1 MKAKIDM
8 YCFISMLLCLLTLF
22 IVFLWV
28 SFTGNGEAYN
38 WNPFWRWLTIIS
50 LGNGV
55 VAWVLTAVLFPPK
68 IRK

>member
-28 SFTGNGEAYN
+28 LFTGDGEAYN
-38 WNPFWRWLTIIS
+38 WRPFWRWLTIIS
-50 LGNGV
+50 LGNGI
-55 VAWVLTAVLFPPK
+55 VAWVLTAVFFPPK